1 MQVCDALLADPVNIT
16 AMSGALRY
24 ICLGLTA
31 ELETIRQEAAH
42 SFPVAVQ
49 AAAKKPYYEASV
61 QHLSELSSAIDHRGP
76 ALLTPYSRDEPQVS
90 CAETSNT

>member
-49 AAAKKPYYEASV
+49 AAANKPYYEASV

-76 ALLTPYSRDEPQVS
+76 ALLTPYSRDKPQVS
-90 CAETSNT
+90 CAETPNT